1 MLKNEVFIDKIADLM
16 AWYVNFQ
23 FRLYDI
29 DSKTQAKSPSLQYQ
43 VWYKAFKDFS
53 DEDFSVI
60 VDGYMKENVYPPSS
74 PTSLLEYAKTIL
86 VQQNKGNIDKVWV
99 DLKTMIAQYGF
110 KSFKGWSVSKNDFVY
125 TYPLRNSIKNYGDT
139 KLEKVFE
146 RMYSKLQNL
155 NSNNED
161 FVRKEFFEEYERLII
176 EEVRSNVNQG
186 KLSGGEKEN
195 QLKLKEK

>member
-1 MLKNEVFIDKIADLM
+1 MIGSKGGTTKEQKDELMEMVAEKTKKDGYYLMLNNEVFIDKIADLM

-23 FRLYDI
+23 FRIYDI

-74 PTSLLEYAKTIL
+74 PTSLLEYAKKIL

-99 DLKTMIAQYGF
+99 DLKTMITLNGF
-110 KSFKGWSVSKNDFVY
+110 KIHKQWSPIDNDYVYFK
-125 TYPLRNSIKNYGDT
+125 
-139 KLEKVFE
+139 
-146 RMYSKLQNL
+146 
-155 NSNNED
+155 
-161 FVRKEFFEEYERLII
+161 FFKICYQRLW
-176 EEVRSNVNQG
+176 
-186 KLSGGEKEN
+186 
-195 QLKLKEK
+195 

>member
-1 MLKNEVFIDKIADLM
+1 MLNNEVFIDKIADLM

-23 FRLYDI
+23 FRIYDI

-74 PTSLLEYAKTIL
+74 PTSLLEYAKKIL

-99 DLKTMIAQYGF
+99 DLKTMITLNGF
-110 KSFKGWSVSKNDFVY
+110 KIHKQWSPIGNDYVY
-125 TYPLRNSIKNYGDT
+125 FNSLKSAIKNYGDT

-186 KLSGGEKEN
+186 KLSGGEKEK
-195 QLKLKEK
+195 LKLKEK